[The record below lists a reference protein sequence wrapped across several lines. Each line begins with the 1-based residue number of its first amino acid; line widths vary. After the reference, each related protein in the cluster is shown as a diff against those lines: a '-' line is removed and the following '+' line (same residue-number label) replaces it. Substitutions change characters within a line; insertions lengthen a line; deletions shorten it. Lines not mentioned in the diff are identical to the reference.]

1 MDQST
6 LIKIARLRTLAARQ
20 GKAFDVVRFVGDS
33 QFANQVL
40 TQVMDTDDED
50 LIVLG
55 LQLMQA
61 LGLGTAAPAP
71 APAAVV
77 PPPPARS
84 PTAVAPEMPAKADRY
99 IGRLR

>member
-50 LIVLG
+50 IIVLG

-61 LGLGTAAPAP
+61 LGLGAPAP
-71 APAAVV
+71 ALVTAA
-77 PPPPARS
+77 PPQPGREGPQGPTEPPL
-84 PTAVAPEMPAKADRY
+84 AKADRY

>member
-33 QFANQVL
+33 QFANEVL
-40 TQVMDTDDED
+40 TRVMDTDDED
-50 LIVLG
+50 VIVLG

-71 APAAVV
+71 AAPPAPPPRTPPAAA
-77 PPPPARS
+77 PAELPPAK
-84 PTAVAPEMPAKADRY
+84 TERY